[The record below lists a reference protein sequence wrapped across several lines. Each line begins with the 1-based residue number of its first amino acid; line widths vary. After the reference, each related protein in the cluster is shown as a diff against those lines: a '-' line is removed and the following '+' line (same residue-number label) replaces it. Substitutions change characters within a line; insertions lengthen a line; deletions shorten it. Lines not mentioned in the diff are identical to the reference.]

1 MPMDTKLPEN
11 NELADISDLLRRQ
24 KILYITSF
32 ADIMTRFGETH
43 FMDPLRFTALS
54 FLTTR
59 GGSLTPTE
67 LARLMFRSKH
77 SITKIIDGL
86 ENLNFVIRVQDK
98 KDRRSIHVKITA
110 EGVKHFQKHLIQG
123 NEHIREIMS
132 CLSNDEWD
140 NLIELVKKLRK
151 RLIEKMRKE

>member
-1 MPMDTKLPEN
+1 MKKTTLPEN
-11 NELADISDLLRRQ
+11 AELGGISDLLRKQ
-24 KILYITSF
+24 KILYVTSF
-32 ADIMTRFGETH
+32 ADIMNRFGETH

-67 LARLMFRSKH
+67 LAKLMFRSKH

-86 ENLNFVIRVQDK
+86 ENLNYVTRIQDK
-98 KDRRSIHVKITA
+98 KDRRSIHVKITS
-110 EGVKHFQKHLIQG
+110 EGVAHFQKHLLLG
-123 NEHIREIMS
+123 NKHMKEIMS
-132 CLSNDEWD
+132 CMSDDEWD
-140 NLIELVKKLRK
+140 QLIELIKRLRK